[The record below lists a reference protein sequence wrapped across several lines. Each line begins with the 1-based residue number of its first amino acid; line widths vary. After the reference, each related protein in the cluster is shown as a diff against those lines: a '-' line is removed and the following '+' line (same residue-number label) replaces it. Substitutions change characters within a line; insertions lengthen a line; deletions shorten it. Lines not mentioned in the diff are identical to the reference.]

1 MINTNASAQRR
12 LNVRKMTVIGVL
24 SAISIMMSMLPFIGY
39 IPIGPTK
46 ATIMHIPVII
56 GAIIEGPVVGATIGL
71 IFGLTSLW
79 NAMTQPTITSIFF
92 LNPLVSILPRVLIG
106 VVAYYVY
113 QGIYKI
119 SKKVY
124 AAGFMAGLIGSL
136 ANTVGVLGMIYVLYA
151 DKYMERIGQ
160 AGADAGKW
168 LFTLAATNG
177 VPEALVAALIVSAVS
192 VSLIRKGKKYK
203 EGLNICY

>member
-12 LNVRKMTVIGVL
+12 LNVRKMTVRGVL

-192 VSLIRKGKKYK
+192 VSLIRKGKK
-203 EGLNICY
+203 

>member
-192 VSLIRKGKKYK
+192 VSLIRKGKK
-203 EGLNICY
+203 

>member
-113 QGIYKI
+113 RGIYKI

-192 VSLIRKGKKYK
+192 VSLIRKGKK
-203 EGLNICY
+203 

>member
-1 MINTNASAQRR
+1 MYFFMINTRASAQRR

-46 ATIMHIPVII
+46 ATIMHVPVII

-124 AAGFMAGLIGSL
+124 AAGFMAGLVGSL

-160 AGADAGKW
+160 AGANAGKW

-192 VSLIRKGKKYK
+192 VSLIRKGKK
-203 EGLNICY
+203 

>member
-1 MINTNASAQRR
+1 MSWNGGVFFMINTNASAQRR

-192 VSLIRKGKKYK
+192 VSLIRKGKK
-203 EGLNICY
+203 

>member
-136 ANTVGVLGMIYVLYA
+136 ANTVGVLGKIYVLYA

-192 VSLIRKGKKYK
+192 VSLIRKGKK
-203 EGLNICY
+203 

>member
-1 MINTNASAQRR
+1 MINTQTSVNKR

-39 IPIGPTK
+39 IPIGPIK

-79 NAMTQPTITSIFF
+79 NAITQPVTLSPLF
-92 LNPLVSILPRVLIG
+92 LNPIVSVLPRILIG
-106 VVAYYVY
+106 IIAYYVY
-113 QGIYKI
+113 QGVYKLT
-119 SKKVY
+119 KKVY
-124 AAGFMAGLIGSL
+124 ASGFVAGLIGSL
-136 ANTVGVLGMIYVLYA
+136 VNTVGVLGMIYVLYA
-151 DKYMERIGQ
+151 EKYLTLIKQ
-160 AGADAGKW
+160 QGASTGKI
-168 LFTLAATNG
+168 LLGVAFTSG

-192 VSLIRKGKKYK
+192 VALIRKGKK
-203 EGLNICY
+203 

>member
-1 MINTNASAQRR
+1 MYFFMINTRASAQRR

-79 NAMTQPTITSIFF
+79 NAMTQPTITSILF
-92 LNPLVSILPRVLIG
+92 LNRLVSILTRVLIG

-124 AAGFMAGLIGSL
+124 AAGFMAGLVGSL

-151 DKYMERIGQ
+151 DKYLERIGQ

-192 VSLIRKGKKYK
+192 VSLIRKGKK
-203 EGLNICY
+203 

>member
-1 MINTNASAQRR
+1 MYFFMINTNASVQKR
-12 LNVRKMTVIGVL
+12 LNVRKMAVIGVL

-124 AAGFMAGLIGSL
+124 VSGFMAGLIGSL
-136 ANTVGVLGMIYVLYA
+136 ANTAGVLGMIYVLYA
-151 DKYMERIGQ
+151 DQYMERIGQ

-177 VPEALVAALIVSAVS
+177 VPVALVATLIVSAVS
-192 VSLIRKGKKYK
+192 VSLIRKGKK
-203 EGLNICY
+203 

>member
-1 MINTNASAQRR
+1 
-12 LNVRKMTVIGVL
+12 MTVIGVL

-92 LNPLVSILPRVLIG
+92 LNPLVSILPRALIG

-192 VSLIRKGKKYK
+192 VSLIRKGKK
-203 EGLNICY
+203 

>member
-1 MINTNASAQRR
+1 MYFFMINTNASAQRR
-12 LNVRKMTVIGVL
+12 LNVRKMAVIGVL

-136 ANTVGVLGMIYVLYA
+136 ANTAGVLGMIYVLYA
-151 DKYMERIGQ
+151 DQYMERIGQ

-177 VPEALVAALIVSAVS
+177 IPEALVAALIVSAVS
-192 VSLIRKGKKYK
+192 VSLIRKGKK
-203 EGLNICY
+203 

>member
-46 ATIMHIPVII
+46 ATIKHIPVII

-119 SKKVY
+119 SIKVY

-192 VSLIRKGKKYK
+192 VSLIRKGKK
-203 EGLNICY
+203 

>member
-1 MINTNASAQRR
+1 MINTQTSVNNR

-39 IPIGPTK
+39 IPIGPIK

-79 NAMTQPTITSIFF
+79 NAITQPVILSPLF
-92 LNPLVSILPRVLIG
+92 LNPLVSVLPRILIG
-106 VVAYYVY
+106 IIAYYVY
-113 QGIYKI
+113 QGVYKLT
-119 SKKVY
+119 KKVY
-124 AAGFMAGLIGSL
+124 ASGFVAGLIGSL
-136 ANTVGVLGMIYVLYA
+136 VNTVGVLGMIYVLYA
-151 DKYMERIGQ
+151 EKYLILIEQQGAS
-160 AGADAGKW
+160 AGNLLLGVA
-168 LFTLAATNG
+168 FTSG

-192 VSLIRKGKKYK
+192 VALIRKGKK
-203 EGLNICY
+203 

>member
-1 MINTNASAQRR
+1 MYFFMINTRASAQRR

-192 VSLIRKGKKYK
+192 VSLIRKGKK
-203 EGLNICY
+203 

>member
-1 MINTNASAQRR
+1 MINTQTSVNKR

-39 IPIGPTK
+39 IPIGPIK

-79 NAMTQPTITSIFF
+79 NAITQPVILSPLF
-92 LNPLVSILPRVLIG
+92 LNPLVSVLPRILIG
-106 VVAYYVY
+106 IIAYYVY
-113 QGIYKI
+113 QGVYKLT
-119 SKKVY
+119 KKVY
-124 AAGFMAGLIGSL
+124 ASGFVAGLIGSL
-136 ANTVGVLGMIYVLYA
+136 VNTVGVLGMIYVLYA
-151 DKYMERIGQ
+151 EKYLILIEQ
-160 AGADAGKW
+160 QGASAGKI
-168 LFTLAATNG
+168 LLGVAFTSG

-192 VSLIRKGKKYK
+192 VALIRKGKK
-203 EGLNICY
+203 

>member
-1 MINTNASAQRR
+1 MYFFMINTNASAQRR

-124 AAGFMAGLIGSL
+124 VSGFMAGLIGSL
-136 ANTVGVLGMIYVLYA
+136 ANTAGVLGMIYVLYA

-192 VSLIRKGKKYK
+192 VSLIRKGKK
-203 EGLNICY
+203 

>member
-1 MINTNASAQRR
+1 MINTHTSAQRR

-39 IPIGPTK
+39 IPIGPIK

-56 GAIIEGPVVGATIGL
+56 GAIIEGPVVGAIIGL

-79 NAMTQPTITSIFF
+79 NAITQPVVLSPLFY
-92 LNPLVSILPRVLIG
+92 NPLVSVLPRILIG
-106 VVAYYVY
+106 IVAYYVY
-113 QGIYKI
+113 QGVYKV

-124 AAGFMAGLIGSL
+124 ASGFIAGIIGSL
-136 ANTVGVLGMIYVLYA
+136 ANTAGVLGMIYILYA
-151 DKYMERIGQ
+151 DKY
-160 AGADAGKW
+160 
-168 LFTLAATNG
+168 LALIEQQGSSAAKLLLGVVLTSG

-192 VSLIRKGKKYK
+192 VALIRKGKK
-203 EGLNICY
+203 

>member
-1 MINTNASAQRR
+1 MYFFMINTNASAQRR

-124 AAGFMAGLIGSL
+124 AAGFMAGLVGSL

-160 AGADAGKW
+160 AGANAGKW

-192 VSLIRKGKKYK
+192 VSLIRKGKK
-203 EGLNICY
+203 

>member
-1 MINTNASAQRR
+1 MYFFMINTRASAQRR

-24 SAISIMMSMLPFIGY
+24 SAISIMMSMIPFIGY

-46 ATIMHIPVII
+46 ATIMHVPVII

-192 VSLIRKGKKYK
+192 VSLIRKGKK
-203 EGLNICY
+203 

>member
-192 VSLIRKGKKYK
+192 VSLIKKDK
-203 EGLNICY
+203 K

>member
-1 MINTNASAQRR
+1 MDKDDSKKIMRIVLNIILILMI
-12 LNVRKMTVIGVL
+12 LVL
-24 SAISIMMSMLPFIGY
+24 SAISIMMSMIPFIGY

-192 VSLIRKGKKYK
+192 VSLIRKGKK
-203 EGLNICY
+203 

>member
-1 MINTNASAQRR
+1 MINTNTSVQRR

-160 AGADAGKW
+160 AGANAGKW

-177 VPEALVAALIVSAVS
+177 VPDALVAALIVSAVS
-192 VSLIRKGKKYK
+192 VSLIRKGKK
-203 EGLNICY
+203 

>member
-92 LNPLVSILPRVLIG
+92 LNPLVSILPRLLIG

-192 VSLIRKGKKYK
+192 VSLIRKGKK
-203 EGLNICY
+203 